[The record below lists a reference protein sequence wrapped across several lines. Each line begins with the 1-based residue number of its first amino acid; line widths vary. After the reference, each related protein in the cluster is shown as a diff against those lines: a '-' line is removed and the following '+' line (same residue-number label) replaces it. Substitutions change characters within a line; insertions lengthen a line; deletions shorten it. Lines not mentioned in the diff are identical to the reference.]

1 MVNGPPL
8 QKGKMLVVRRG
19 PDPVD
24 PLLTT
29 QDSVSTDF
37 RVTWSEFGKASE
49 PEPDRARAAGREWS
63 MALPIDGMRGFTF
76 APPPAA
82 AAAARTPHPFRAF
95 EGRRGFDLCG
105 QSTE

>member
-1 MVNGPPL
+1 VI
-8 QKGKMLVVRRG
+8 RRG
-19 PDPVD
+19 APKDSANP
-24 PLLTT
+24 
-29 QDSVSTDF
+29 QDLALGGGAETSKS
-37 RVTWSEFGKASE
+37 RNLR
-49 PEPDRARAAGREWS
+49 EPDRARAAGREWS